1 MMMMTM
7 MTMPMP
13 HAESQR
19 SEQHQRARTTL
30 ELERFIGD
38 SCIEPIVEVPPRLQ
52 GALPPQFVLFGDLNG
67 VVIPPRARV
76 LDQLC
81 RRALQSYLLSDAW
94 LNSRRFVDSDFRAPV
109 EYVPTLSS
117 MLCLQF
123 ASESERQTFTA
134 RAPNGY
140 QYALNLEVYA
150 LGLKD
155 LLDHFKPEYY
165 LPGPRR
171 SAAARLQKELQR
183 RLARYL
189 LKRRGRK

>member
-1 MMMMTM
+1 MTM
-7 MTMPMP
+7 RMM
-13 HAESQR
+13 ALER
-19 SEQHQRARTTL
+19 SSSTTTTTTL
-30 ELERFIGD
+30 ELERFLD
-38 SCIEPIVEVPPRLQ
+38 NNCIEPIVEVPPRLQ
-52 GALPPQFVLFGDLNG
+52 GSAIPPQFVLFGDLNG

-81 RRALQSYLLSDAW
+81 RRALQPYLLSDAW
-94 LNSRRFVDSDFRAPV
+94 LNSRRFVDSDFRTPV

-117 MLCLQF
+117 MLRLQF
-123 ASESERQTFTA
+123 ASGSERQTFTGDA
-134 RAPNGY
+134 HGGHR
-140 QYALNLEVYA
+140 YALNLKVYA

-155 LLDHFKPEYY
+155 LLDHFEPEYY